1 MFCGRCGNDDDKNFI
16 KQGFVEN
23 DTEMY
28 YYRIGKCT
36 RCGEL
41 LGTKDIY
48 TFDHC
53 EVMAREEV
61 RKLLGGK
68 TK

>member
-1 MFCGRCGNDDDKNFI
+1 MFCGRCGNNDNKNFV
-16 KQGFVEN
+16 KQGFIETI
-23 DTEMY
+23 TETY

-36 RCGEL
+36 QCGEL

-53 EVMAREEV
+53 ETMTREEV
-61 RKLLGGK
+61 RKLLNI
-68 TK
+68 